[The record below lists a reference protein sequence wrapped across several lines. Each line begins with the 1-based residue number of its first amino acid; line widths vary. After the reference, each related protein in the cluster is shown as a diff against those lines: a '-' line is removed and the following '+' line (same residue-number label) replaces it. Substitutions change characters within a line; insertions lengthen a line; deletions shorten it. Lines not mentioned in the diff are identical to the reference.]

1 MPAMLPAA
9 VETVSVDDWGVPP
22 ARVSVA
28 GLKVHEALAG
38 NPVHVKV
45 TLPV

>member
-9 VETVSVDDWGVPP
+9 VETVSVDDWGV
-22 ARVSVA
+22 ARARLSVA
-28 GLKVHEALAG
+28 GLKLHEAPVG

>member
-1 MPAMLPAA
+1 LPAA
-9 VETVSVDDWGVPP
+9 VEMVSIDDLAAPP
-22 ARVSVA
+22 ARVSVP
-28 GLKVHEALAG
+28 GLKVHEAPAG